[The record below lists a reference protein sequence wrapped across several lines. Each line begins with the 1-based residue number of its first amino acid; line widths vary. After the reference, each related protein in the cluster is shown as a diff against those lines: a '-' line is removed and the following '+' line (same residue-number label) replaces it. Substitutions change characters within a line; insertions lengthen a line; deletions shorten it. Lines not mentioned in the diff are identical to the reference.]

1 MRAFFFLLMLVPLIL
16 SASIVCASVEAV
28 TASHTYAMGENDSKN
43 DARRMCFLEAKR
55 KVIEKAVTFIYSRT
69 QVVNGKLSKDEVN
82 TYTAA
87 LVKVETASEKWGMSP
102 SGGMS
107 ISMTVK
113 ALIDVSKLEKQLK
126 AIKSDSTAQT
136 KIKEQ
141 QKRLS
146 SLEAQVASFQKSLGA
161 ADATDASQLR
171 KERNLIFKE
180 MDELQAKKVSIVSK
194 IKASGIK
201 VQELVELG
209 MTKDEVVSLVGK
221 PRTTTSP
228 GYGRG
233 WRDAGGWNYGS
244 IWINFSDGIVECFY
258 RSPGHITYCYMVKY
272 HQRVK

>member
-1 MRAFFFLLMLVPLIL
+1 MIVL
-16 SASIVCASVEAV
+16 ASPALAKVEAI
-28 TASHTYAMGENDSKN
+28 TASHTYAMGDNDSKN

-55 KVIEKAVTFIYSRT
+55 KVIEKAGTFISGRT

-126 AIKSDSTAQT
+126 AIKSDSGAQA

-146 SLEAQVASFQKSLGA
+146 SLEAQVASLQKSLGA
-161 ADATDASQLR
+161 ADATDASKLR
-171 KERNLIFKE
+171 KERNLVFKE
-180 MDELQAKKVSIVSK
+180 MDELQARKVSIVSL
-194 IKASGIK
+194 IKTSGMK
-201 VQELVELG
+201 VQDLVELG
-209 MTKDEVVSLVGK
+209 MTKKEVLSLVGN
-221 PRTTTSP
+221 PRTTTNP
-228 GYGRG
+228 GYNRG
-233 WRDAGGWNYGS
+233 WRDANGWNYGP
-244 IWINFSDGIVECFY
+244 IWINYSDGIVECVY
-258 RSPGHITYCYMVKY
+258 RSPGHITYCSSVYSN
-272 HQRVK
+272 QRVK